1 MRREIVA
8 TRRAGVTTSVIKRI
22 PPKGKQRACVCLM
35 HRIKSIMAT
44 LNFEK
49 LEQRKQLDHPFS
61 NSAKISNF

>member
-35 HRIKSIMAT
+35 HRIKKKMAA

-49 LEQRKQLDHPFS
+49 LEQRKKLDHQTPK
-61 NSAKISNF
+61 SAKISIF